1 LQAVQ
6 IPLANKLKIYK
17 ERLIIMNNIF
27 EKIASL
33 LSYCCKTEITTRE
46 SNSYITVTTEAQI
59 DVIKSADFYI
69 DYTTFDLSYLWK
81 INFEQIKFYEYEK
94 RYYTYYVFAV
104 KNRFHNTKISNI
116 TEMFETYENFDTS
129 YHDDTNDN
137 IFKDFDKVFTL
148 KFRNK

>member
-81 INFEQIKFYEYEK
+81 INFEQINFYEYK
-94 RYYTYYVFAV
+94 KHNYTYYVFVV
-104 KNRFHNTKISNI
+104 KNRFHNTKISDI
-116 TEMFETYENFDTS
+116 TEMFEIYENFDTS

-137 IFKDFDKVFTL
+137 IFKDFDKIFTL